1 MTKDIANRDAHCSA
15 ESEARWYKNAVTGT
29 TLFQRTTGPLGAP
42 FLLLGG
48 SLGSNL
54 DMWRP
59 QLPLFGDRLRVVR
72 FDHRGHGGSPVPPG
86 PYTIEELGH
95 DVLALLDR
103 LGIERASYCG
113 LSLGGMVGMWL
124 AAHAP
129 QRIERLVL
137 ICTAAHL
144 PPADG
149 WLARAEQVR
158 AGGMAAMADAVL
170 GRWFTPRYRAAL
182 PARVAPYRA
191 MIAACPA
198 EGYAGCCEAI
208 GAMDLRADLA
218 RIVAPTLVSA
228 GADDPATPP
237 EHAERIRDGIRDSRL
252 VVVPNAAHLANAE
265 QPETIAQLVLDHVT

>member
-1 MTKDIANRDAHCSA
+1 MTA
-15 ESEARWYKNAVTGT
+15 T
-29 TLFQRTTGPLGAP
+29 TLFQRTSGPLGAP
-42 FLLLGG
+42 TLLLGG

-59 QLPLFGDRLRVVR
+59 QLAAFGDQLRVVR

-86 PYTIEELGH
+86 PYSIEELGR

-129 QRIERLVL
+129 ERIDKLVL

-144 PPADG
+144 PPAES
-149 WLARAEQVR
+149 WRARAEQVR
-158 AGGMAAMADAVL
+158 TVGMASVADAVL

-182 PARVAPYRA
+182 PARVSPYRA

-208 GAMDLRADLA
+208 AAMDQLADLP
-218 RIVAPTLVSA
+218 RITAPTLVIA
-228 GADDPATPP
+228 GEDDPATPP
-237 EHAERIRDGIRDSRL
+237 EHGERIHAGIAGSRL
-252 VVVPNAAHLANAE
+252 VVLQGAAHLANAE
-265 QPETIAQLVLDHVT
+265 QAEAVSQLILEHVTKEQVT

>member
-1 MTKDIANRDAHCSA
+1 MTA
-15 ESEARWYKNAVTGT
+15 T
-29 TLFQRTTGPLGAP
+29 TLFQRTSGPPGAP
-42 FLLLGG
+42 VLLLGG

-59 QLPLFGDRLRVVR
+59 QLPALADLRVVR
-72 FDHRGHGGSPVPPG
+72 FDHRGHGASPAPPG
-86 PYTIEELGH
+86 PYRIDDLGR

-103 LGIERASYCG
+103 LGIARASYCG

-124 AAHAP
+124 AANAP
-129 QRIERLVL
+129 DRIERLVL

-149 WLARAEQVR
+149 WAARAEQVR
-158 AGGMAAMADAVL
+158 SAGMGSIADAVL
-170 GRWFTPRYRAAL
+170 GRWFTPRFRAAL
-182 PARVAPYRA
+182 PAKVAPYRA

-208 GAMDLRADLA
+208 GGMDLRDDLP
-218 RIVAPTLVSA
+218 RITAPTLVIA

-237 EHAERIRDGIRDSRL
+237 EHGERIHAGIAGSRL
-252 VVVPNAAHLANAE
+252 VVLPGAAHLANVE
-265 QPETIAQLVLDHVT
+265 QAAAIGQLIKDHVSG

>member
-1 MTKDIANRDAHCSA
+1 MTA
-15 ESEARWYKNAVTGT
+15 T
-29 TLFQRTTGPLGAP
+29 TLFQRTAGPLGAP

-59 QLPLFGDRLRVVR
+59 QLTRFGARLRVVR
-72 FDHRGHGGSPVPPG
+72 FDHRGHGGSPVPAG
-86 PYTIEELGH
+86 PYAIEELGR

-129 QRIERLVL
+129 ERIERLVL
-137 ICTAAHL
+137 ICTSAHL

-149 WLARAEQVR
+149 WLERAHQVR
-158 AGGMAAMADAVL
+158 TGGMQPVADAVL
-170 GRWFTPRYRAAL
+170 GRWFTPLYRAAL

-198 EGYAGCCEAI
+198 EGYAGGCEAI
-208 GAMDLRADLA
+208 AAMDLRDELP
-218 RIVAPTLVSA
+218 RIAAPTLVIA

-237 EHAERIRDGIRDSRL
+237 EHGELIHARVRDSRL
-252 VVVPNAAHLANAE
+252 VVVPNAAHLANVE
-265 QPETIAQLVLDHVT
+265 QPDVISQLITDHVTD

>member
-1 MTKDIANRDAHCSA
+1 MTA
-15 ESEARWYKNAVTGT
+15 T

-59 QLPLFGDRLRVVR
+59 QLPRFGDRLRVVR
-72 FDHRGHGGSPVPPG
+72 FDHRGHGGSPVPAG
-86 PYTIEELGH
+86 PYRIEDLGR

-103 LGIERASYCG
+103 LGIERTSYCG

-124 AAHAP
+124 AANAP
-129 QRIERLVL
+129 ERIDRLVL

-149 WLARAEQVR
+149 WLARAQQVR
-158 AGGMAAMADAVL
+158 AGGMAPVADAVL
-170 GRWFTPRYRAAL
+170 GRWFTPRFRAAL

-198 EGYAGCCEAI
+198 EGYAAGCEAI
-208 GAMDLRADLA
+208 AAMDLREDLR
-218 RIVAPTLVSA
+218 RICAPTLVIA
-228 GADDPATPP
+228 GADDPASPP
-237 EHAERIRDGIRDSRL
+237 EHGERIHEGIRGSRL
-252 VVVPNAAHLANAE
+252 VVLPNAAHLANVE
-265 QPETIAQLVLDHVT
+265 QPETIAQLINDHVTD

>member
-1 MTKDIANRDAHCSA
+1 MRRRA
-15 ESEARWYKNAVTGT
+15 WYNDAVTAT
-29 TLFQRTTGPLGAP
+29 TLFQRTSGPPGAP
-42 FLLLGG
+42 VLLLGG

-59 QLPLFGDRLRVVR
+59 QLPALADLRVVR
-72 FDHRGHGGSPVPPG
+72 FDHRGHGASPAPPG
-86 PYTIEELGH
+86 PYRLEDLGR

-103 LGIERASYCG
+103 LGIAKASYCG

-124 AAHAP
+124 AANAP
-129 QRIERLVL
+129 DRIEKLVL

-149 WLARAEQVR
+149 WAVRAEQVR
-158 AGGMAAMADAVL
+158 TAGMGSIADAVL
-170 GRWFTPRYRAAL
+170 GRWFTPRFRAAL
-182 PARVAPYRA
+182 PAKVAPYRA

-208 GAMDLRADLA
+208 GGMDLRGDLP
-218 RIVAPTLVSA
+218 RITAPTLVIA

-237 EHAERIRDGIRDSRL
+237 EHGERIHAGIAGSRL
-252 VVVPNAAHLANAE
+252 VVLPGAAHLANVE
-265 QPETIAQLVLDHVT
+265 QADAIAQLIHDHVRG

>member
-1 MTKDIANRDAHCSA
+1 M
-15 ESEARWYKNAVTGT
+15 
-29 TLFQRTTGPLGAP
+29 FQRTSGRLGAP
-42 FLLLGG
+42 TLLLGG
-48 SLGSNL
+48 PLGSNL

-59 QLPLFGDRLRVVR
+59 QLPAFAERLRVVR

-86 PYTIEELGH
+86 PYRIEDLGR

-129 QRIERLVL
+129 ERIERLVL

-149 WLARAEQVR
+149 WLTRAGQVR
-158 AGGMAAMADAVL
+158 SWGMGSIADAVL

-182 PARVAPYRA
+182 PARVAPFRA
-191 MIAACPA
+191 MIAASPA
-198 EGYAGCCEAI
+198 EGYAGGCEAI
-208 GAMDLRADLA
+208 AGMDLRDDLS
-218 RIVAPTLVSA
+218 RITAPTLVVA

-237 EHAERIRDGIRDSRL
+237 EHGEVIHAGIAGSRL
-252 VVVPNAAHLANAE
+252 AVVPNAAHLANVE
-265 QPETIAQLVLDHVT
+265 QPEAVAHLVLDHVLS

>member
-1 MTKDIANRDAHCSA
+1 
-15 ESEARWYKNAVTGT
+15 VTAT
-29 TLFQRTTGPLGAP
+29 TLFQRTSGPLGAP
-42 FLLLGG
+42 TLLLGG

-59 QLPLFGDRLRVVR
+59 QLAALTQRLRVVR
-72 FDHRGHGGSPVPPG
+72 FDHRGHGGSPAPAG
-86 PYTIEELGH
+86 PYSIEALGR

-129 QRIERLVL
+129 ERIDRLVL

-144 PPADG
+144 PPAEG
-149 WLARAEQVR
+149 WLARAGQVR
-158 AGGMAAMADAVL
+158 TGGMGSVADAVL
-170 GRWFTPRYRAAL
+170 GRWFTPRFRAAL
-182 PARVAPYRA
+182 PARVAPYRT

-208 GAMDLRADLA
+208 SAMDLRDDLA
-218 RIVAPTLVSA
+218 RIVAPTLVIA

-237 EHAERIRDGIRDSRL
+237 EHGERIHEGIAGSRL
-252 VVVPNAAHLANAE
+252 VVVPSAAHLANVE
-265 QPETIAQLVLDHVT
+265 QPESISHLLLDHLGLK

>member
-1 MTKDIANRDAHCSA
+1 MTA
-15 ESEARWYKNAVTGT
+15 T
-29 TLFQRTTGPLGAP
+29 TLFQRTAGPLGAP

-59 QLPLFGDRLRVVR
+59 QLARFGDRLRVVR

-86 PYTIEELGH
+86 PYRIEDLGR

-129 QRIERLVL
+129 ERIERLVL
-137 ICTAAHL
+137 ICTSAHL
-144 PPADG
+144 PPAES
-149 WLARAEQVR
+149 WLDRARQVR
-158 AGGMAAMADAVL
+158 AVGMQPVADAVL
-170 GRWFTPRYRAAL
+170 GRWFTPRFRAAL

-198 EGYAGCCEAI
+198 EGYAGGCEAI
-208 GAMDLRADLA
+208 AAMDLRADLD
-218 RIVAPTLVSA
+218 RIAAPTLVIA

-237 EHAERIRDGIRDSRL
+237 EHGDLIERRVRTSRL
-252 VVVPNAAHLANAE
+252 VVVPNAAHLANVE
-265 QPETIAQLVLDHVT
+265 QPEAISQLIADHVMD

>member
-1 MTKDIANRDAHCSA
+1 MA
-15 ESEARWYKNAVTGT
+15 WYNDAVTAT
-29 TLFQRTTGPLGAP
+29 TLFQRTSGPAGAP
-42 FLLLGG
+42 VLLLGG

-59 QLPLFGDRLRVVR
+59 QLPALADLRVVR
-72 FDHRGHGGSPVPPG
+72 FDHRGHGASPAPPG
-86 PYTIEELGH
+86 PYRIEELGR

-103 LGIERASYCG
+103 LSIARASYCG

-124 AAHAP
+124 AANAP
-129 QRIERLVL
+129 ERIERLVL

-149 WLARAEQVR
+149 WAARAEQVR
-158 AGGMAAMADAVL
+158 SAGMGSIADAVL
-170 GRWFTPRYRAAL
+170 GRWFTPRFRAAL
-182 PARVAPYRA
+182 PAKVAPYRA

-208 GAMDLRADLA
+208 GAMDLRDDLP
-218 RIVAPTLVSA
+218 RIVAPTLVIA

-237 EHAERIRDGIRDSRL
+237 EHGERIHAGISGSRL
-252 VVVPNAAHLANAE
+252 VVLPGAAHLANVE
-265 QPETIAQLVLDHVT
+265 QADAIGQLIKDHVRG

>member
-1 MTKDIANRDAHCSA
+1 MTA
-15 ESEARWYKNAVTGT
+15 T

-42 FLLLGG
+42 FVLLGG
-48 SLGSNL
+48 VLGSNL

-59 QLPLFGDRLRVVR
+59 QLPRFGDRLRVVR
-72 FDHRGHGGSPVPPG
+72 FDHRGHGGSPVPAG
-86 PYTIEELGH
+86 PYEIEDLGR

-129 QRIERLVL
+129 ERIERLVL

-144 PPADG
+144 PPAEG
-149 WLARAEQVR
+149 WLDRARQVR
-158 AGGMAAMADAVL
+158 AGGMAPVADAVL

-198 EGYAGCCEAI
+198 EGYAAGCEAI
-208 GAMDLRADLA
+208 AAMDQRDDLA
-218 RIVAPTLVSA
+218 RIAAPTLVIS

-237 EHAERIRDGIRDSRL
+237 EHGERIRDGIRDSRL
-252 VVVPNAAHLANAE
+252 VVVPNAAHLANVE
-265 QPETIAQLVLDHVT
+265 QPDVVAQLILDHVTD

>member
-1 MTKDIANRDAHCSA
+1 MTA
-15 ESEARWYKNAVTGT
+15 T
-29 TLFQRTTGPLGAP
+29 TLFQRTSGRLGAP
-42 FLLLGG
+42 TLLLGG

-59 QLPLFGDRLRVVR
+59 QLPAFAERLRVVR

-86 PYTIEELGH
+86 PYRIEDLGR

-129 QRIERLVL
+129 ERIERLVL

-158 AGGMAAMADAVL
+158 TGGMGSIADAVL

-182 PARVAPYRA
+182 PARVAPFRA
-191 MIAACPA
+191 MIAAGPA

-208 GAMDLRADLA
+208 AGMDLRDDLP
-218 RIVAPTLVSA
+218 RITAPTLVVA
-228 GADDPATPP
+228 GVDDPATPP
-237 EHAERIRDGIRDSRL
+237 EHGEVIHAGIAGSRL
-252 VVVPNAAHLANAE
+252 AVVPNAAHLANVE
-265 QPETIAQLVLDHVT
+265 QPEAVAHLVLDHVLS

>member
-1 MTKDIANRDAHCSA
+1 M
-15 ESEARWYKNAVTGT
+15 

-59 QLPLFGDRLRVVR
+59 QLPRFGDRLRVVR

-86 PYTIEELGH
+86 PYRIEDLGR

-124 AAHAP
+124 AANAP
-129 QRIERLVL
+129 DRIERLVL
-137 ICTAAHL
+137 ICTSAHL
-144 PPADG
+144 PPAEG
-149 WLARAEQVR
+149 WLGRAAQVR
-158 AGGMAAMADAVL
+158 TVGMGPVADAVL

-191 MIAACPA
+191 MIAASPA
-198 EGYAGCCEAI
+198 EGYAAGCEAI
-208 GAMDLRADLA
+208 AAMDLRPDLG
-218 RIVAPTLVSA
+218 RIVAPTLVVA

-237 EHAERIRDGIRDSRL
+237 EHGELIHRMIKNSRL
-252 VVVPNAAHLANAE
+252 AVVPSAAHLANVE
-265 QPETIAQLVLDHVT
+265 QPETIAQLVLDHIAEGNPRTVT